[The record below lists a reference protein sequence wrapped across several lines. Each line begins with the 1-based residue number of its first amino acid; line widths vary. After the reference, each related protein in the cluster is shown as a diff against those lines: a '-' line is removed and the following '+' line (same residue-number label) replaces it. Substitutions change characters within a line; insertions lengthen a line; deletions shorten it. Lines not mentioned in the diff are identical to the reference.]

1 LFSIIGKLSLRYELK
16 PQNNKNSNLICK
28 FAFLNQNSNK
38 QTMALQSINPTTTK
52 AWQEL
57 QKHFQEMQ
65 TASMKT
71 MFQEDSNRTEKFHI
85 QWNDFLVDYSKN
97 IINQQTIDLLLQL
110 AEEVNL
116 KDAISQYFK
125 GDSINQTENR
135 AVLHTAL
142 RANESDSVLVDNQN
156 VIPEIFEVKAK
167 IKIFTNEVVNGDRKG
182 FTGKEF
188 TDIVN
193 IGIGGSDLGP
203 AMVVEALQFYKN
215 HLNVHFVSNVDGDH
229 VQEII
234 KKLNPETTLF
244 VIVSKTFTTQETLTN
259 SETIRKW
266 FLKSASQDDVAKH
279 FVAVSTNIKNVTEFG
294 INPENVF
301 PMWDW
306 VGGRFSL
313 WSAVGL
319 SISLAVGFDN
329 FDKLLKGANDMDN
342 HFKSATFD
350 KNIPIVL
357 ALLSIWYNNFFGAE
371 SEALIPYTQYLQ
383 KLAPYLQ
390 QGIMESNGKS
400 IGRDGKPVNYQ
411 TGTIIWGE
419 PGTNSQHAFFQLIHQ
434 GTKLIPTDFIGFVKP
449 LYGDKDHHDKLM
461 SNFFA
466 QTEALLN
473 GKTSEQVQAEFDKQ
487 NLSIDK
493 TEYLRPFKVFAGNKP
508 TNTLLINKLT
518 PETLGALVA
527 MYEHKIFVQGVI
539 WNIFSY
545 DQWGVELGKQ
555 LANAVLEEINSKEIK
570 NHDGSTTFLLKH
582 FIKQ

>member
-1 LFSIIGKLSLRYELK
+1 ML
-16 PQNNKNSNLICK
+16 
-28 FAFLNQNSNK
+28 
-38 QTMALQSINPTTTK
+38 QTINPTKTY
-52 AWQEL
+52 AWHKL
-57 QKHFQEMQ
+57 QNHFQEMQ
-65 TASMKT
+65 SASMKT
-71 MFQEDSNRTEKFHI
+71 MFQEDASRTEKFHI
-85 QWNDFLVDYSKN
+85 KWKDFVVDYSKN

-110 AEEVNL
+110 ANEVHL
-116 KDAISQYFK
+116 KEAIQQQFSGK
-125 GDSINQTENR
+125 IINQTENR
-135 AVLHTAL
+135 EVLHSAL
-142 RANESDSVLVDNQN
+142 RSQKNDVVEVNGKN
-156 VIPEIFEVKAK
+156 IIPEVYTVKNK
-167 IKIFTNEVVNGDRKG
+167 IKIFSEEVISGHRKG
-182 FTGKEF
+182 YTGKPF

-229 VQEII
+229 VQETI

-266 FLKSASQDDVAKH
+266 FLQTASQTDVAKH
-279 FVAVSTNIKNVTEFG
+279 FVAVSTNLQKVTEFG

-329 FDKLLKGANDMDN
+329 FDQLLQGANDMDN
-342 HFKSATFD
+342 HFNPEVSGESLD
-350 KNIPIVL
+350 KNIPVIL
-357 ALLSIWYNNFFGAE
+357 ALISIWYNNFFGAE

-400 IGRDGKPVNYQ
+400 IGRDGQPVNYQ

-449 LYGDKDHHDKLM
+449 LYGNKNHHDKLM

-473 GKTSEQVQAEFDKQ
+473 GKTSEQVQAEFDQQ
-487 NLSIDK
+487 NIAKDK
-493 TEYLRPFKVFAGNKP
+493 VDYLKPFKVFAGNKP

-518 PETLGALVA
+518 PKTLGSLVA
-527 MYEHKIFVQGVI
+527 MYEHKIFVQGII

-555 LANAVLEEINSKEIK
+555 LANSVLKDINSNIVQ
-570 NHDGSTTFLLKH
+570 NHDSSTTFLLNH
-582 FIKQ
+582 YLNE